1 MASFDCLQKPNM
13 DIEPSKRLSRK
24 DLKALILSHIKDI
37 QNLVYSIKKIK
48 DPQ

>member
-24 DLKALILSHIKDI
+24 DLKGSNSVTYKRHSKPCLFNKKD
-37 QNLVYSIKKIK
+37 
-48 DPQ
+48 